1 MRVLPLENDDVNECW
16 ISDRD
21 RFAYDGLNSDE
32 RLLHPMVKRA
42 GEWAEV
48 DWPEALEAAAHG
60 LKDVVARHGA
70 EALGVLLAPNLT
82 LEELHLA
89 ARPRRAGSAPTTST
103 TASASPTSARR
114 RRARRGSACR
124 SRTLAKLESLLLVGS
139 TLRKEQ
145 PLLATRIREAAKKG
159 IAVNVAA
166 RGQRRAADAGGAI
179 ARS

>member
-1 MRVLPLENDDVNECW
+1 MRVLPLENEDVNECW
-16 ISDRD
+16 ISDND
-21 RFAYDGLNSDE
+21 RFAYEGLNSEE

-89 ARPRRAGSAPTTST
+89 AQARPRRSAPTTST
-103 TASASPTSARR
+103 TACASPTSARR
-114 RRARRGSACR
+114 PTARRGSACR
-124 SRTLAKLESLLLVGS
+124 SPTSRSSSRVLLVGS

-145 PLLATRIREAAKKG
+145 PLLA
-159 IAVNVAA
+159 A
-166 RGQRRAADAGGAI
+166 RLRPPRRRAW
-179 ARS
+179 RSTCCTWSTTTC